1 MIALDLD
8 GTLTNSKKEVTEQ
21 TKEVIKKVIAQG
33 ISVVLASG
41 RPRIGIQPVADRLE
55 LSKWGGYIIAYN
67 GGQIFD
73 CKQNQVLF
81 QSLLPRQYYSE
92 LCQWARQYQVQ
103 PLTYNTTSVVA
114 ESDQDRYV
122 KQEAYNNSVSIQ
134 KVENLEEY
142 VSYPVVKFMIVGEP
156 EKLNPLYLKLK
167 ENYRGKLGVF
177 FSEPYFLEIVSLG
190 IEKAKALKWL
200 LNHLGLKRENLI
212 AFGDGL
218 NDIPMLEFAGYAV
231 AMENACQEVK
241 EKADYITLSND
252 REGVAKAIKDFI
264 LEKKIE
270 DRKKIWL

>member
-1 MIALDLD
+1 MENRMIALDLD

-21 TKEVIKKVIAQG
+21 TKEVIKEVIAQG

-41 RPRIGIQPVADRLE
+41 RPRIGIQSVADRLE
-55 LSKWGGYIIAYN
+55 LSKLGGYIIAYN

-73 CKQNQVLF
+73 CKQNRILF

-103 PLTYNTTSVVA
+103 PLTYNMTSVVA
-114 ESDQDRYV
+114 ENAQDRYV

-134 KVENLEEY
+134 KVENLETY

-167 ENYRGKLGVF
+167 ENYKGKLGVF

-200 LNHLGLKRENLI
+200 LNHLSLERENLI

-252 REGVAKAIKDFI
+252 REGVAEAIKAFI
-264 LEKKIE
+264 L
-270 DRKKIWL
+270 